1 MIIIKLMDDVLL
13 SILGKV
19 NLMTLMRV
27 SVVSKRWRHLPWLL
41 TQLSIDVKD
50 FLREPYADPTVDYN
64 IEKAM
69 LSLRDAAMSMLASK
83 YRKCIISRLCISF
96 FLTNSNSS
104 VVGHLVTDA
113 IVNGEVKDIELTS
126 GVERIPFDVSDEEM
140 TKHENDMHNLIGNT
154 CTQLRYLYLFQCDT
168 GLDKSFRID
177 APNSKISKLE
187 FFSFH
192 SKQVEIAC
200 LPKLEV
206 LISGHWSSPY
216 LPLTLGNVPCLK
228 VVEIYCSAESY
239 QGPFQLSKLLCRTRI
254 NKLTLDFL
262 GQKVW
267 LQPEKYQLR
276 SAFSN
281 LTGLSV
287 AGIFVGF
294 GLLWIIALLKVASS
308 LEILHIEVLMLHL
321 YVL

>member
-1 MIIIKLMDDVLL
+1 
-13 SILGKV
+13 
-19 NLMTLMRV
+19 MTLMRV
-27 SVVSKRWRHLPWLL
+27 SVVSKRRRHLPWLL

-50 FLREPYADPTVDYN
+50 FLHEPYADPTVDYN

-69 LSLRDAAMSMLASK
+69 LSLRDAARSMLAAK

-113 IVNGEVKDIELTS
+113 IVNGVVKDIELTS
-126 GVERIPFDVSDEEM
+126 SVERIPFDVSDEEM
-140 TKHENDMHNLIGNT
+140 TKHADDISGFLANYPNISCCLRTLRLHNATFSENDMHNLIGNT

-187 FFSFH
+187 FFSCH

-206 LISGHWSSPY
+206 LISGH
-216 LPLTLGNVPCLK
+216 
-228 VVEIYCSAESY
+228 
-239 QGPFQLSKLLCRTRI
+239 
-254 NKLTLDFL
+254 
-262 GQKVW
+262 
-267 LQPEKYQLR
+267 
-276 SAFSN
+276 
-281 LTGLSV
+281 
-287 AGIFVGF
+287 
-294 GLLWIIALLKVASS
+294 
-308 LEILHIEVLMLHL
+308 
-321 YVL
+321 